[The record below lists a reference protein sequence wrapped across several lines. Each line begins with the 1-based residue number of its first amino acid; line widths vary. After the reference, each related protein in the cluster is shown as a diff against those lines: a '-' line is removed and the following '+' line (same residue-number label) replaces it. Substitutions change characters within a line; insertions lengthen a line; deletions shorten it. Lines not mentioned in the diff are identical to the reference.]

1 MSDRT
6 NTLETAKRIVTRL
19 NEAGYP
25 AYFVGGAVRD
35 RLMGRVPAD
44 IDIATAATPDVVAS
58 LFERTVPVGKD
69 FGVILVVLGDETFEV
84 ATFRTEGPYEDGRRP
99 TWIGPADAKADVA
112 RRDFTLNGLLYDP
125 IRDETLDWVG
135 GEQDIKARLVRS
147 IGDPRARFSED
158 KLRLLRAVRLAV
170 NLEFQV
176 EGETGEAIKQMA
188 EEIRIV
194 SGERIREELIKLF
207 TGPHPDRGLLLLDQY
222 RLLPPILPEIA
233 RMKGVEQDKVYHP
246 EGDVFVHTI
255 KILSLLSSPAGVSLA
270 FAALLHDVGKPPTY
284 SPNGPALFPNH
295 AKIGAEMSR
304 DILNRLRFDR
314 RTRDRIVESVAHHLH
329 FLNVRQMRASTL
341 RRFMLRDNF
350 EEELELHRLDCL
362 AGNGD
367 LTNYRFVVDKLKE
380 LEKKPLPKPPLLRGK
395 DLLGLGFRPGPR
407 MGRILAEVEER
418 RLGGSL
424 ESREEAERWVMENY
438 DPDG

>member
-1 MSDRT
+1 
-6 NTLETAKRIVTRL
+6 
-19 NEAGYP
+19 
-25 AYFVGGAVRD
+25 
-35 RLMGRVPAD
+35 MGRRASD
-44 IDIATAATPDVVAS
+44 IDIATAASPDVVAS
-58 LFERTVPVGKD
+58 LFERTVPVGKQ
-69 FGVILVVLGDETFEV
+69 FGVLLVILGDETFEV

-99 TWIGPADAKADVA
+99 NWVGPADAKADVA

-135 GEQDIKARLVRS
+135 GEQDIRDRLVRA
-147 IGDPRARFSED
+147 IGDPLARFSED
-158 KLRLLRAVRLAV
+158 KLRLLRAVRLAA

-176 EGETGEAIKQMA
+176 EDKTGQAIRQMA
-188 EEIRIV
+188 EEIIVV

-233 RMKGVEQDKVYHP
+233 GMKGVKQDKVHHP
-246 EGDVFVHTI
+246 EGDVFVHTV
-255 KILSLLSSPAGVSLA
+255 KILSLLSTPSVSLA
-270 FAALLHDVGKPPTY
+270 FAALLHDIGKPPTY
-284 SPNGPALFPNH
+284 SPDGPARFPNH
-295 AKIGAEMSR
+295 AGVGAEMSR

-314 RTRDRIVESVAHHLH
+314 RTRDRIVETVAHHMH
-329 FLNVRQMRASTL
+329 FLNVRQMRPSKL
-341 RRFMLRDNF
+341 RRFMLRDHF

-362 AGNGD
+362 AGSGD
-367 LTNYRFVVDKLKE
+367 LTNHRFVVDKLKE

-395 DLLGLGFRPGPR
+395 DLLRLGFHPGPQ
-407 MGRILAEVEER
+407 MGRILAEVEEK

-424 ESREEAERWVMENY
+424 ESREQAERWVVEHY

>member
-1 MSDRT
+1 MPART

-19 NEAGYP
+19 DEAGYP

-35 RLMGRVPAD
+35 RLMSRTASD
-44 IDIATAATPDVVAS
+44 IDIATAASPDVVAS

-69 FGVILVVLGDETFEV
+69 FGVLLVVLGNETFEV

-99 TWIGPADAKADVA
+99 TWIGPADARADVG

-125 IRDETLDWVG
+125 IRDQTLDWVG
-135 GEQDIKARLVRS
+135 GEQDIKGRLVRS
-147 IGDPRARFSED
+147 IGNPLARFSED
-158 KLRLLRAVRLAV
+158 KLRLLRAVRLAA

-176 EGETGEAIKQMA
+176 EGKTGEAIKQMA

-207 TGPHPDRGLLLLDQY
+207 TGPHPDRGLLLLDEY
-222 RLLPPILPEIA
+222 RLLEPILPEIA
-233 RMKGVEQDKVYHP
+233 RMKGVEQNEVYHP
-246 EGDVFVHTI
+246 EGDVFVHTV
-255 KILSLLSSPAGVSLA
+255 KILSLLSNPEVSLA
-270 FAALLHDVGKPPTY
+270 FAALLHDIGKPPTY
-284 SPNGPALFPNH
+284 SPDGPALFPNH
-295 AKIGAEMSR
+295 AGVGAEMSHTV
-304 DILNRLRFDR
+304 LNRLRFDR
-314 RTRDRIVESVAHHLH
+314 RTRDRIVEAVAHHMH
-329 FLNVRQMRASTL
+329 FLNVRQMRPSTL
-341 RRFMLRDNF
+341 RRFMLRDHF

-362 AGNGD
+362 AGRGD

-395 DLLGLGFRPGPR
+395 DLLRLGFRPGTQ

-424 ESREEAERWVMENY
+424 ESREQAERWVLEHY